1 MIDDF
6 PECTED
12 DLKPIMICMR
22 LDELNRM
29 HESKDP
35 ELFHALFGSL
45 QDDEVLIWIWCS
57 ANRKPSGV
65 SDAQKSLVFGF

>member
-1 MIDDF
+1 MTDDF

-22 LDELNRM
+22 IDELNRM

-45 QDDEVLIWIWCS
+45 QDDEVQE
-57 ANRKPSGV
+57 AYM
-65 SDAQKSLVFGF
+65 DLVERESKAKRS